1 MKSFIFILVLSL
13 FTVGCASKQKI
24 NENCTKTTDSSG
36 LKQCKKSHSAN
47 DRVRNHERFGRHRM

>member
-24 NENCTKTTDSSG
+24 NENCTKTTDSYG
-36 LKQCKKSHSAN
+36 LKQCKKSRSPSDHF
-47 DRVRNHERFGRHRM
+47 RGERFGRHRCS

>member
-47 DRVRNHERFGRHRM
+47 DRVRN